1 MGVKVELSLVKELVF
16 ILLCLF
22 LIRAEY
28 ELETF
33 GATSDEI
40 RSIAFY
46 LNPHFIDVS
55 LKTWVSTS
63 DEIGIITKDL
73 YLNCTENEQQTC
85 LSSTDWSRAIT
96 HLSATK
102 KAWKN
107 FTQCNENCILAFDI
121 LLICSDYRCKHNF
134 HIIMKF
140 GCLHATYNLSVQ
152 YLSSKHDSR

>member
-1 MGVKVELSLVKELVF
+1 MGVKVELSLLKELVF

-55 LKTWVSTS
+55 LKT
-63 DEIGIITKDL
+63 
-73 YLNCTENEQQTC
+73 
-85 LSSTDWSRAIT
+85 
-96 HLSATK
+96 
-102 KAWKN
+102 
-107 FTQCNENCILAFDI
+107 
-121 LLICSDYRCKHNF
+121 
-134 HIIMKF
+134 
-140 GCLHATYNLSVQ
+140 
-152 YLSSKHDSR
+152 